1 MTALGT
7 AETHLVI
14 SGGSRWGQLGL
25 GIVCMV
31 MVANLQLGWTPF
43 VDPIDQKY
51 HWGRYAIQWAFTIF
65 VLTQTWLVPLHG
77 YLVDRFGPRVM
88 ISGAGLLVGAAW
100 VLNSYADSLFLLY
113 LAAVFGGLGV
123 GVVYG
128 GAVGNALK
136 WFPDRRG
143 LAAGLTASGYGAGS
157 ALTVLPIQNLIQ
169 TNGYEAAFFWF
180 GLGQGLVVFLAAQLL
195 RAPEPDEVEL
205 AMPVVAAVQQSR
217 RDCAL
222 TEVIKSP
229 PFWVMYAMFVF
240 VGVGGLMAQAQLGP
254 MAKDFKIDNIP
265 VTLLGLTLPAL
276 TFALALDRAMNGLTR
291 PFFGWISDHIGRE
304 NTMFIAFVLEAFAV
318 YGLLSFAHDPVLF
331 VILSGLVFFAWGEI
345 YGLFPA
351 MCADLYGRKFV
362 TANYGLLYTAKG
374 MAAFVVPLA
383 NLLPAGTGSW
393 RIVFMI
399 AAALDLLAAFL
410 ALVWLKRLRK
420 RLLASD
426 KGSLAV

>member
-1 MTALGT
+1 
-7 AETHLVI
+7 
-14 SGGSRWGQLGL
+14 
-25 GIVCMV
+25 MV

-88 ISGAGLLVGAAW
+88 ISGAGILVGAAW

-113 LAAVFGGLGV
+113 VGAVIGGLGV
-123 GVVYG
+123 GIVYG

-157 ALTVLPIQNLIQ
+157 ALTVLPIQSLIQ
-169 TNGYEAAFFWF
+169 TNGYEATFFWF
-180 GLGQGLVVFLAAQLL
+180 GLGQGLVVFLVAQLL
-195 RAPEPDEVEL
+195 RAPEPGEVSV
-205 AMPVVAAVQQSR
+205 PVVAAVQQGR

-222 TEVIKSP
+222 PEVIKSP
-229 PFWVMYAMFVF
+229 LFWVMYAMFVL

-265 VTLLGLTLPAL
+265 VTILGLTLPAL

-304 NTMFIAFVLEAFAV
+304 NTMFIAFLLEALAV

-351 MCADLYGRKFV
+351 MCADLYGGKFA

-374 MAAFVVPLA
+374 TAAFVVPLA

-393 RIVFMI
+393 KIVFMI
-399 AAALDLLAAFL
+399 AAALDLVAAFL
-410 ALVWLKRLRK
+410 ALVALKPLRK
-420 RLLASD
+420 RLMASG
-426 KGSLAV
+426 K

>member
-1 MTALGT
+1 
-7 AETHLVI
+7 
-14 SGGSRWGQLGL
+14 
-25 GIVCMV
+25 MV

-88 ISGAGLLVGAAW
+88 ISIAGILVGTAW

-113 LAAVFGGLGV
+113 VGAVIGGLGV

-143 LAAGLTASGYGAGS
+143 LAAGLTASGYGAGA
-157 ALTVLPIQNLIQ
+157 ALTVLPIQGLIQ
-169 TNGYEAAFFWF
+169 SNGYEAAFFWF
-180 GLGQGLVVFLAAQLL
+180 GLGQGLVVLLVAQLL
-195 RAPEPDEVEL
+195 RAPEPGEVS
-205 AMPVVAAVQQSR
+205 MPVGAPVQQSR
-217 RDCAL
+217 RDYAL
-222 TEVIKSP
+222 PQVIKSQ
-229 PFWVMYAMFVF
+229 PFWVMYAMFVL

-254 MAKDFKIDNIP
+254 MAKDFKIDGVP
-265 VTLLGLTLPAL
+265 VTILGLTLPAL

-291 PFFGWISDHIGRE
+291 PIFGWISDHIGRE
-304 NTMFIAFVLEAFAV
+304 NTMFAAFLLEALAV
-318 YGLLSFAHDPVLF
+318 YGLLTFAQDPVLF

-351 MCADLYGRKFV
+351 MCADLYGRKFA

-374 MAAFVVPLA
+374 TAAFVIPLA

-399 AAALDLLAAFL
+399 AAVLDLVAAL
-410 ALVWLKRLRK
+410 MAIALLKPLRK
-420 RLLASD
+420 RLMASQ
-426 KGSLAV
+426 K